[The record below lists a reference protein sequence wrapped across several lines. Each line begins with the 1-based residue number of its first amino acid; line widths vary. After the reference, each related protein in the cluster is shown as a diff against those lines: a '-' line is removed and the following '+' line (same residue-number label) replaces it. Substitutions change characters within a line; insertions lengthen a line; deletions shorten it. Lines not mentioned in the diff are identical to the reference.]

1 MSSTRLM
8 SFSNRRPD
16 FWGTAVTGVMLLVPV
31 AAVLG
36 LRFVGP
42 WPVVVLL
49 LVCIAARLLVPR
61 AMPVPVT
68 MTVCLI
74 AVALAVLAVSSVS
87 PDLAARLY
95 PVFMSATM
103 LVAFAA
109 TLWKPPSMI
118 ERFARIAAQ
127 REAQLRD
134 SLNRAGV
141 DTLELSTDDDLAD
154 AILRFV
160 DLRKRRSALRPGQR
174 QPTPSTP

>member
-95 PVFMSATM
+95 PCLLYPSD
-103 LVAFAA
+103 AA
-109 TLWKPPSMI
+109 DDTPCVDLGGRRIIKKKI
-118 ERFARIAAQ
+118 ERH
-127 REAQLRD
+127 
-134 SLNRAGV
+134 
-141 DTLELSTDDDLAD
+141 TYH
-154 AILRFV
+154 
-160 DLRKRRSALRPGQR
+160 
-174 QPTPSTP
+174 